1 MMYINDCYVQA
12 ETFDMC
18 LENINDT
25 VNILENLG
33 FVINQE
39 KSTMVPEKTV
49 TFLGFIISSET
60 MTIKIPEKKINKLK
74 LKTGKILSRR
84 CNNSIREV
92 SELLGI
98 LNSYTIACPLG
109 LLYCK
114 RLEIEK
120 IHALKVN
127 KGDFDAT
134 MCISDG
140 SISDLKWWY
149 NNI

>member
-1 MMYINDCYVQA
+1 
-12 ETFDMC
+12 
-18 LENINDT
+18 
-25 VNILENLG
+25 
-33 FVINQE
+33 
-39 KSTMVPEKTV
+39 
-49 TFLGFIISSET
+49 

-74 LKTGKILSRR
+74 LKIGKILSR

-98 LNSYTIACPLG
+98 LNSNTIACPLG
-109 LLYCK
+109 SLYCN
-114 RLEIEK
+114 RLEIET

-134 MCISDG
+134 ISISDG

-149 NNI
+149 NNIECMDSPIRREPSS